1 MEIVPCRLI
10 VNLMTVSFRKFYSW
24 KLMILNIT
32 EIVDHT
38 YLGDKNKLLKKLQKK
53 HYMVALFDLGQNG

>member
-1 MEIVPCRLI
+1 MEINDI
-10 VNLMTVSFRKFYSW
+10 EHNS
-24 KLMILNIT
+24 

-38 YLGDKNKLLKKLQKK
+38 YLGDKNKLLKKFQKK